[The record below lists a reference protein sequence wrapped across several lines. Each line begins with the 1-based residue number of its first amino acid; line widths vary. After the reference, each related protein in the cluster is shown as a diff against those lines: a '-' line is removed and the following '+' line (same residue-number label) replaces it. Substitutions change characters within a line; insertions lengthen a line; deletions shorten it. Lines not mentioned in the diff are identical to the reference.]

1 MELSKEVLKIDP
13 SKVADK
19 ITDFIKENMKDQG
32 RSGILIPISGGLDSS
47 VIASLCARA
56 VGKDKVIGLMLPEK
70 HGNPEAEKYG
80 KILADFLGI
89 KTEMIDISRILKD
102 LGAYDFLLSCV
113 PTYRLKG
120 LVVKAYSLIHG
131 ANPFA
136 ESVKRTDNKYL
147 LKKKSEF
154 YAKPM
159 VRLLVAYKFA
169 EANNLLLIGSD
180 QKSEV
185 VMGLFVKFD
194 NSDLAPMKKLYRSQ
208 VLQLAEFLKIPE
220 EIYKRSPSPD
230 IIPGITDKY
239 FDLFGV
245 KPEKVDLVIF
255 GLEHGMEGKDIAEQ
269 INLPIEKVLEI
280 KDVIKKSEHLRK
292 PAMAVE
298 F

>member
-147 LKKKSEF
+147 LK
-154 YAKPM
+154 
-159 VRLLVAYKFA
+159 
-169 EANNLLLIGSD
+169 I
-180 QKSEV
+180 
-185 VMGLFVKFD
+185 
-194 NSDLAPMKKLYRSQ
+194 
-208 VLQLAEFLKIPE
+208 
-220 EIYKRSPSPD
+220 
-230 IIPGITDKY
+230 
-239 FDLFGV
+239 
-245 KPEKVDLVIF
+245 
-255 GLEHGMEGKDIAEQ
+255 EGT
-269 INLPIEKVLEI
+269 
-280 KDVIKKSEHLRK
+280 
-292 PAMAVE
+292 
-298 F
+298 